1 MEQSK
6 KRKRRIVKQQAEKI
20 EHPGRPAGLAKS
32 RKIQRAERECE
43 IQFLK
48 LCSQIRID
56 DFKKE
61 RAENQK
67 NERRL
72 KR

>member
-1 MEQSK
+1 MKQSK
-6 KRKRRIVKQQAEKI
+6 KRKRRYVKQQAVKI
-20 EHPGRPAGLAKS
+20 EHPGRPAGLTRT
-32 RKIQRAERECE
+32 RKIQRTEKERE

-48 LCSQIRID
+48 LCSQIRLE

-61 RAENQK
+61 RADNQR